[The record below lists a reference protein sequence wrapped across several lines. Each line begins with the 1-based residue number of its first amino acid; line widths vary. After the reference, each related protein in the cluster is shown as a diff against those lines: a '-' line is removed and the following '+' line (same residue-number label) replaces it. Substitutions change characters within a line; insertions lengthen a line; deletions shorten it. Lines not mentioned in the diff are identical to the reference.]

1 MPYHEEAAFP
11 PPSSPLLVRHGAS
24 QTQHPGPS
32 TPTIQ
37 QASGQAARQQTLPPP
52 QPSALA

>member
-37 QASGQAARQQTLPPP
+37 QVQSHTITATSTF
-52 QPSALA
+52 